1 MGIYERLK
9 AVIYRVSNSDS
20 FTITK
25 NTNLVD
31 DLGFDSVSIVSLIV
45 EIEDEFNIVLED
57 EDLEI
62 DLLSNVGTLENIIS
76 KKLTRNRIYADWRI

>member
-76 KKLTRNRIYADWRI
+76 KKLTRNRIYAD

>member
-31 DLGFDSVSIVSLIV
+31 DLGFNSVSIVSLIV

-76 KKLTRNRIYADWRI
+76 KKLTRNRIYAD